1 MSAAKPGRN
10 DPCVCGSG
18 KKYKQCCGKT
28 GDASSPGHA
37 QALSQ
42 AVRFFENGDFASAI
56 SICQRILQADATHYQ
71 AMTLLGVLAYYA
83 GNADAAI
90 QLLERSLRTYPN
102 QPDAHNNLGEIY
114 RASGQL
120 QRAVVHFQQ
129 ALKLNPQHVGAL
141 INQGNALQDIYE
153 YEGAIAF
160 YQRVLTIAPQHT
172 GALSNLAN
180 VYQQLYRHP
189 EAIATFDRLLAID
202 PAYEWAQGGRL
213 YSRIHSCDWHGYA
226 DSVQEISRQIREGG
240 RPVKVFELR
249 PVSDDPALELEC
261 ARSFA
266 KAMYPEGASRP
277 AMPPRKDKIR
287 IAYISAD
294 FRQHPASQLFIEVLE
309 RHDRSQFEVIGIS
322 LGPDDGSPIRQR
334 VINAFDQ
341 FFDVRQQSDEQVV
354 ALMREQN
361 VHIAIDMMGYTTH
374 ARPAIFALRAAPLQ
388 IGYLGYSG
396 TTGASYM
403 DYIIADNTII
413 PPELAMH
420 YSEQVLRL
428 PEPWLPRDTSVVPAA
443 TPTRS
448 EAGLPEKGVVFCAF
462 NNHYKISPD
471 VFDVWMRLLTEVEG
485 SVLWLSD
492 ANEQV
497 KNNLRKAATLR
508 GVVAERLV
516 FAPRLPRL
524 EDHLARHALAD
535 LFLDTY
541 PYNAITT
548 ASDALWAGLPL
559 ITYMGQIFSSRVA
572 GSLLHALGMQ
582 ELITGSLSEYEQLAL
597 QLATDERRRAALRE
611 MLRNNK
617 VERQAFDAA
626 RYASNLEQ
634 LLQHA
639 LTVFDQGASS

>member
-18 KKYKQCCGKT
+18 KKYKHCCGMA
-28 GDASSPGHA
+28 GDASSPVHA

-42 AVRFFENGDFASAI
+42 AVRYFENGDFASAI

-141 INQGNALQDIYE
+141 INQGNALQDSYE

-160 YQRVLTIAPQHT
+160 YQRALTIAPQHT

-202 PAYEWAQGGRL
+202 HSYEWAQGGRL
-213 YSRIHSCDWHGYA
+213 YSRIHSCDWHDYA
-226 DSVQEISRQIREGG
+226 ASVQEISRRIREGG

-249 PVSDDPALELEC
+249 PVSDDPALELDC

-277 AMPPRKDKIR
+277 AMPPRKNKIR
-287 IAYISAD
+287 IAYVSAD
-294 FRQHPASQLFIEVLE
+294 FRQHPVSQLLIEVLE

-334 VINAFDQ
+334 VINAFDH

-354 ALMREQN
+354 ALMRGQN
-361 VHIAIDMMGYTTH
+361 IHIAIDLMGYTTH

-396 TTGASYM
+396 TTGAPYM
-403 DYIIADNTII
+403 DYIIADDTII
-413 PPELAMH
+413 PSELAVH

-428 PEPWLPRDTSVVPAA
+428 PEPLLPRDNRLQPTAVPS
-443 TPTRS
+443 RS
-448 EAGLPEKGVVFCAF
+448 QAGLPEQGLVFCAF
-462 NNHYKISPD
+462 NNHYKITPD
-471 VFDVWMRLLTEVEG
+471 VFEVWMRLLTQVEA

-492 ANEQV
+492 ASDHV
-497 KNNLRKAATLR
+497 KNNLRAEATRL
-508 GVVAERLV
+508 GVAPDRLI

-524 EDHLARHALAD
+524 EEHLARHALAD

-541 PYNAITT
+541 PYNAHTT
-548 ASDALWAGLPL
+548 ASDALWAGLPV

-572 GSLLHALGMQ
+572 GSLLQALGLQ
-582 ELITGSLSEYEQLAL
+582 ELITSSLSAYEQLAL
-597 QLATDERRRAALRE
+597 QLSGDKSRLDALRQT
-611 MLRNNK
+611 LAKNK
-617 VERQAFDAA
+617 AEGQVFDAA
-626 RYASNLEQ
+626 RYAANLEQ
-634 LLQHA
+634 LFRHA
-639 LTVFDQGASS
+639 LAASSPEE